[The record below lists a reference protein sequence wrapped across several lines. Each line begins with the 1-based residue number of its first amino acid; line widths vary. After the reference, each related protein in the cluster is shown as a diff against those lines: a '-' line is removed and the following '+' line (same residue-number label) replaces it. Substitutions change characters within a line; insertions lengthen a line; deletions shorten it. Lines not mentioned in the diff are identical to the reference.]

1 MKLRR
6 TCCYFLATV
15 SLGICT
21 VNEGVN
27 AQISSDGSLSTTVST
42 DDAVNFLIE
51 GGERSLD
58 NLFHSFSEFSI
69 PNLGSA
75 YFDNNPDITNIFSRV
90 TGGNISEI
98 QGLIRANGTANLFLI
113 NPAGIMFGEN
123 ASLDVGGSF
132 FATTAESVVFG
143 DGIEFSATQPQ
154 EAPLLTINIAPGL
167 QMGANSGDITV
178 QNQGHALTAGTR
190 FPVNFN
196 DTTAG
201 LQVSSGNTLG
211 LIGKEINLIGGI
223 IRISGGS
230 IQLIGIEEGILNLNN
245 SSQFWQF
252 DTLQVQKFGNINLVE
267 KSLLYT
273 SDIITG
279 DIQLQ
284 GDNITFE
291 DASTALIENVGSQ
304 SSGQIIVNATDT
316 LKLSG
321 SVRNAPDILTPTGTA
336 AITGVFPSRLI
347 TYALENGSGGDILI
361 ESSNLFISNGG
372 QINSRSF
379 SNGDTGS
386 VEVNVKQLIEI
397 EAGSPFNPNIPSAIT
412 TVIFSEGNAQEIN
425 ISAQNIN
432 ILNGGTISFGGLGNG
447 QGGDVNINVQEN
459 LTISGFSQ
467 ENFLPSSVSSTA
479 LSVGNS
485 GTTVINTSRLFL
497 LNGGS
502 VGTSTIAEGD
512 AGQLIVNADKS
523 ITISGGEPEL
533 GIPSRISSDATI
545 LSEVSR
551 QSLGLPEE
559 PSGNSGNIT
568 LNTPRL
574 IINDAGIV
582 SVSNEGLGDS
592 GSLQINS
599 NQIVINTEGSITA
612 FSNSGK
618 GGNIELNIRD
628 SLLLRNNSKIT
639 AEATGVIDDIRLNV
653 NGGNIEI
660 NANLVTLLEA
670 SQINA
675 NAFEGNGGNITITT
689 QGLFVTPN
697 SSITASSQ
705 FGVDGTITLNTPDEE
720 NKLAIAELSADLTD
734 ASQQIVG
741 NCSWTRD
748 NTFYVVG
755 RRGIA
760 KTPQEYIQDY
770 TMWSDIRDLSDNE
783 SSVVSHQSSVK
794 PERII
799 EANAWIINGRGNVEL
814 VAVVPNNNQNLG
826 QVASSCSGFIKS

>member
-6 TCCYFLATV
+6 ACCYFLATV
-15 SLGICT
+15 ALSVSFFPNSVT
-21 VNEGVN
+21 
-27 AQISSDGSLSTTVST
+27 AQISSDGTLSTTVST

-90 TGGNISEI
+90 TGGNISDI

-113 NPAGIMFGEN
+113 NPAGIVFGEN

-143 DGIEFSATQPQ
+143 DGIEFSAIEPQ
-154 EAPLLTINIAPGL
+154 AAPLLTVNITPGL
-167 QMGANSGDITV
+167 QMGSNSGSITV
-178 QNQGHALTAGTR
+178 QRNGHAITGGLF
-190 FPVNFN
+190 FPFNFN
-196 DTTAG
+196 NTAPG
-201 LQVSSGNTLG
+201 LQVNPGETLG
-211 LIGKEINLIGGI
+211 LIGNGINLTGGI
-223 IRISGGS
+223 IRVPGGN
-230 IQLIGIEEGILNLNN
+230 IHLIGIEEGILNLDN
-245 SSQFWQF
+245 SSLSWQF
-252 DTLQVQKFGNINLVE
+252 DTSGVQSFSDINLLD
-267 KSLLYT
+267 KSLLDT
-273 SDIITG
+273 SGVLTG

-284 GDNITFE
+284 GRNITIE
-291 DASTALIENVGSQ
+291 DASTVAIQNLGTQ
-304 SSGQIIVNATDT
+304 TSGDIILNATETIQISDS
-316 LKLSG
+316 L
-321 SVRNAPDILTPTGTA
+321 RNASDQVTPFGV
-336 AITGVFPSRLI
+336 ITGVSVSRL
-347 TYALENGSGGDILI
+347 TTETLGVGKAGDIAVSSGNLLLTDGGLIATRNYSEGNTGNIDVQVDKLI
-361 ESSNLFISNGG
+361 ETNGFSSFNPLAVSAISTNVFG
-372 QINSRSF
+372 
-379 SNGDTGS
+379 NGDTG
-386 VEVNVKQLIEI
+386 
-397 EAGSPFNPNIPSAIT
+397 
-412 TVIFSEGNAQEIN
+412 EIN
-425 ISAQNIN
+425 ISAQN
-432 ILNGGTISFGGLGNG
+432 LNVLAGSAISSTNFGSG
-447 QGGDVNINVQEN
+447 QGGEVLVNVAEHTI
-459 LTISGFSQ
+459 ISGFNPLLSASATI
-467 ENFLPSSVSSTA
+467 SSAA
-479 LSVGNS
+479 LRTGNS
-485 GTTVINTSRLFL
+485 GNVTINTSKLSV
-497 LNGGS
+497 LNS
-502 VGTSTIAEGD
+502 ANLSTSTVAEGD

-523 ITISGGEPEL
+523 ITISGGEAVL

-559 PSGNSGNIT
+559 PSGSSGNIT

-612 FSNSGK
+612 LSNSGK

-760 KTPQEYIQDY
+760 KTPQEYIPKNTFKTILCGQISGICQ
-770 TMWSDIRDLSDNE
+770 TMI
-783 SSVVSHQSSVK
+783 HQSSVISHQLSLK
-794 PERII
+794 
-799 EANAWIINGRGNVEL
+799 EL
-814 VAVVPNNNQNLG
+814 
-826 QVASSCSGFIKS
+826 